1 MYDIYKS
8 PYANYLAVRFHFS
21 VRLVT
26 NKTEMTL
33 RTKNVTH
40 EMQLSVSLMYLPH
53 FDICCDLLLYR
64 PMETWNLFVL
74 YDNQEKLCYPFN
86 P

>member
-8 PYANYLAVRFHFS
+8 THANYLAVRFHVA

-26 NKTEMTL
+26 NKTQMTL

-40 EMQLSVSLMYLPH
+40 EMQPNVSLMYLPH
-53 FDICCDLLLYR
+53 FDIYYDLSLYR
-64 PMETWNLFVL
+64 PTETWNLFVL
-74 YDNQEKLCYPFN
+74 YDNQEKCC
-86 P
+86 

>member
-8 PYANYLAVRFHFS
+8 PYANYLAVRFHAA

-26 NKTEMTL
+26 NKTQMTL
-33 RTKNVTH
+33 RTKNVAH

-53 FDICCDLLLYR
+53 FDFCCDLLLYR
-64 PMETWNLFVL
+64 PTETWNLFVL